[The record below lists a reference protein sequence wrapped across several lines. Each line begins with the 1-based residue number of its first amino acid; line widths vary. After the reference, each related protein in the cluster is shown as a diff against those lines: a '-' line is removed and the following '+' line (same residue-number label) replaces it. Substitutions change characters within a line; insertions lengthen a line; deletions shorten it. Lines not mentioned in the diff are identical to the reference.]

1 MQTQF
6 EAFLSMRTVTVNG
19 LDYTPEEE
27 RRCTVVPIHNAPKA
41 LTAALVDEWGDKTA
55 KTAYDILKQP
65 DVKVTN
71 QKDKDMQLPKLKK
84 LNAFAK
90 SAVADVATAALPPAP
105 PHARTCQCL

>member
-1 MQTQF
+1 MGACRPATAPAPATPAR
-6 EAFLSMRTVTVNG
+6 EFLSPPTVA
-19 LDYTPEEE
+19 
-27 RRCTVVPIHNAPKA
+27 RI
-41 LTAALVDEWGDKTA
+41 TAALVDEWGDKTA
-55 KTAYDILKQP
+55 KTAHDILKQP

-84 LNAFAK
+84 LNEFAK